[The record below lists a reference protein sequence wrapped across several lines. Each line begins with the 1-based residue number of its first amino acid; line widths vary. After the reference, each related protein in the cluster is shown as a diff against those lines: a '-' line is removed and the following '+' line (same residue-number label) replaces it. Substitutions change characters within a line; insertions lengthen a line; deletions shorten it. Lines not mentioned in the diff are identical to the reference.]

1 MSMSLGGKMLQAL
14 EGVTIALDA
23 IRANKVRA
31 GLTIMGVAVGV
42 FVVVALSSV
51 VRGINES
58 FARDLEA
65 AGPTSFYVWRRDIQA
80 FRNCDGT
87 AETCQDRRN
96 PMIRADEARAIA
108 RLPNILAVTSH
119 VANDGRFRYKDRQLN
134 AGIEAYSANWTDV
147 DGGDI
152 YPGRNFTNAEAENAA
167 RVVIL
172 NEKLAETLYQ
182 DSDPLEKEVFIDG
195 VKFVVI
201 GIYHYTASP
210 MGTPTSAGGGDS
222 PKAIIPWETGRRHL
236 NFWMRGNNLIVKPM
250 KGVTVEDATDAVT
263 ATMRAQRGLRPSQP
277 NNFAI
282 ITQDKLLKVY
292 DQLFGTFFV
301 VGIALSSVGLL
312 VGGVGVVAI
321 MMISVTERTR
331 EIGVRKA
338 LGATKGTILWQF
350 LVEAVTLTGIGAA
363 LGLVL
368 GILLSMGVRAAWP
381 SIPAS
386 TPLGSVAAALIVSA
400 VTGVVFGLLPALR
413 AARLDPVAALRYE

>member
-1 MSMSLGGKMLQAL
+1 MRLTAKMAHAL
-14 EGVTIALDA
+14 EGVGIALDA
-23 IRANKVRA
+23 MRANKVRA

-65 AGPTSFYVWRRDIQA
+65 AGPTSFYVWRRDIHA

-87 AETCQDRRN
+87 NETCQDRRN
-96 PMIRADEARAIA
+96 PMIRMAEARAIA

-119 VANDGRFRYKDRQLN
+119 VANGGKFRYKDRQLN
-134 AGIEAYSANWTDV
+134 AGIEAYTANWTDV

-152 YPGRNFTNAEAENAA
+152 YPGRNFTSAEAENAA

-172 NEKLAETLYQ
+172 NEKLAETLYG
-182 DSDPLEKEVFIDG
+182 DSDPLDKEVFIDG
-195 VKFVVI
+195 VKFQVI

-250 KGVTVEDATDAVT
+250 RGVGVEEATDAVT
-263 ATMRAQRGLRPSQP
+263 AVLRAERGLRPSQP

-282 ITQDKLLKVY
+282 VTQEKLLDVY
-292 DQLFGTFFV
+292 NQLFGTFFV
-301 VGIALSSVGLL
+301 VGIALSSVGLM

-338 LGATKGTILWQF
+338 LGATRGTILWQF

-368 GILLSMGVRAAWP
+368 GIAVSVSVRTLWP

-386 TPLGSVAAALIVSA
+386 TPLGSVAAALLVSA
-400 VTGVVFGLLPALR
+400 FTGILFGLLPAMR